1 MKKRKVGIMGG
12 SFDPIH
18 LGHLVVANEVLNIYK
33 LDEII
38 FVPSGNPPHKNGL
51 KANSFHRLLMVNMA
65 VLSNDKFSVSDFE
78 IKSLEKSY
86 TLNTLRE
93 FRKLYD
99 DSELYFIT
107 GTDAVI
113 DLPNW
118 YEPEEILKLC
128 RFIAVSRPGMSIEEV
143 NDKINEIKK
152 RFGGNIELL
161 QVPMLQISSTN
172 LRERFKMGISAKYLL
187 PESVEQYI
195 IKNGLYKEGGH
206 TSKIGWLSEGKL
218 LEECP
223 RTWR

>member
-18 LGHLVVANEVLNIYK
+18 LGHLVAANEVLNIYK

-51 KANSFHRLLMVNMA
+51 RADSFHRYLMVCMA
-65 VLSNDKFSVSDFE
+65 VLYNDKFSVSDFE
-78 IKSLEKSY
+78 IKNSEKSY

-93 FRKLYD
+93 FSKLY
-99 DSELYFIT
+99 ENTEFYFIT

-113 DLPNW
+113 ELPNW
-118 YEPEEILKLC
+118 HEPSEILKLC
-128 RFIAVSRPGMSIEEV
+128 TFIAVSRPGISMEKV
-143 NDKINEIKK
+143 NDRINEIQNKL
-152 RFGGNIELL
+152 GGNIEML

-172 LRERFKMGISAKYLL
+172 IRERFKMGISAKYLL

-195 IKNGLYKEGGH
+195 IKNELYQGDSLRE
-206 TSKIGWLSEGKL
+206 SF
-218 LEECP
+218 
-223 RTWR
+223 

>member
-1 MKKRKVGIMGG
+1 MEKRKVGIMGG

-18 LGHLVVANEVLNIYK
+18 IGHLVVANEVLDIYK

-86 TLNTLRE
+86 TVNTLRE

-118 YEPEEILKLC
+118 HEPEEILKLC
-128 RFIAVSRPGMSIEEV
+128 RFIAVSRPGMSIEQV
-143 NDKINEIKK
+143 NDKINEIQK

-195 IKNGLYKEGGH
+195 IKNELYKEG
-206 TSKIGWLSEGKL
+206 
-218 LEECP
+218 P
-223 RTWR
+223 RTYEF

>member
-1 MKKRKVGIMGG
+1 MKIRKVGIMGG

-18 LGHLVVANEVLNIYK
+18 LGHLVVANEVLNIYN

-51 KANSFHRLLMVNMA
+51 KAESFHRLLMVNMA
-65 VLSNDKFSVSDFE
+65 VLSNGKFSVSDFE

-143 NDKINEIKK
+143 NDKINEIQKK
-152 RFGGNIELL
+152 FGGNIELL

-172 LRERFKMGISAKYLL
+172 LRERFKMGVSAKYLL

-195 IKNGLYKEGGH
+195 IKNELYQ
-206 TSKIGWLSEGKL
+206 
-218 LEECP
+218 
-223 RTWR
+223 

>member
-143 NDKINEIKK
+143 NDKINEIKN

-195 IKNGLYKEGGH
+195 IKNELYV
-206 TSKIGWLSEGKL
+206 SK
-218 LEECP
+218 
-223 RTWR
+223 